1 MVPDLLWFAF
11 QAVLTIFGQL
21 IILLLDD
28 LGSGL
33 YFA

>member
-1 MVPDLLWFAF
+1 MAPDLLWFAF
-11 QAVLTIFGQL
+11 QAIQIFFGQL

-28 LGSGL
+28 LRSGL